1 MMPMPMPMP
10 MPLEMSIAVG
20 GGYAFLGSTNLVENA
35 LRSVANPKDA
45 KAARTEYG
53 ATSHLSQKDVSS
65 WGYLDIRK
73 SIEIQTA
80 MSNKMAESMF
90 EEMEAF
96 DPEMAAEMKSE
107 FEQQSAMQNKIV
119 ETITSLLGPMAWDL
133 TADDTG
139 LTAHAVMLTP
149 AMD

>member
-1 MMPMPMPMP
+1 MPI
-10 MPLEMSIAVG
+10 PLEMSLAVG

-45 KAARTEYG
+45 KAARSENG
-53 ATSHLSQKDVSS
+53 ATSRLSQKDVSS

-80 MSNKMAESMF
+80 MSEKMAEGMF

-107 FEQQSAMQNKIV
+107 FEQQSAMQKKIV
-119 ETITSLLGPMAWDL
+119 DTITSLLGPMAWDL

-139 LTAHAVMLTP
+139 LTAHAVMLKPTT
-149 AMD
+149 D